1 MSEES
6 GIGVGAGVED
16 VATSMTNN
24 ARIPSILTAGSI
36 YLFTTYVLL
45 VRPMKLSCK
54 QSVVREAV
62 AAEVAHP
69 RIHPTSFY

>member
-16 VATSMTNN
+16 VATGMTNN
-24 ARIPSILTAGSI
+24 ARITAESI